1 MTITTLEGI
10 VAYPVTPFL
19 SNGSG
24 IDEKAFRRVTDNLL
38 RTDPAAIAFLG
49 SAGESAYLTGD
60 EWRQAAKLGVET
72 VAGRVPVILGIGE
85 LTTAAA
91 VAKARY
97 AKDIGADML
106 MVIPVSYWKL
116 TEAEIYGHFAAVAA
130 ATDLP
135 IMAYNNPATS
145 GVDMPPSLLVKLVR
159 ELDTVKFVKESSG
172 DLNRM
177 HAIRTLSNGEIPFY
191 NGANHL
197 ALEALAA
204 GASGWCTAAP
214 NLLDDRPRI
223 LFEHMRKGRLGEA
236 RELFYRLL
244 PLLRFIV
251 VGGLPTT
258 VKAGLRLRGLD
269 VGDPRLPLL
278 PLPEAQRHELE
289 GYLEAIGVGA
299 IEPQLLRC
307 A

>member
-10 VAYPVTPFL
+10 IAYPVTPFHA
-19 SNGSG
+19 NGSG
-24 IDEKAFRRVTDNLL
+24 IDEKAFRRVTENLL
-38 RTDPAAIAFLG
+38 RSNPAAIAFLG
-49 SAGESAYLTGD
+49 SAGESAYLTGE

-97 AKDIGADML
+97 AKDVGADML

-116 TEAEIYGHFAAVAA
+116 AEDEIYGHFAAIAS

-145 GVDMPPSLLVKLVR
+145 GVDMQPSLLVRLVR
-159 ELDTVKFVKESSG
+159 ELPTVNFVKESSG

-177 HAIRTLSNGEIPFY
+177 HAIRSLSNGEIPFY

-214 NLLDDRPRI
+214 NLLDDRPRV

-236 RELFYRLL
+236 RDLFYRLL
-244 PLLRFIV
+244 PILRFIV
-251 VGGLPTT
+251 FGGLPTT
-258 VKAGLRLRGLD
+258 VKAGLRLRGLEA
-269 VGDPRLPLL
+269 GDPRLPLL
-278 PLPEAQRHELE
+278 PLPDARQHELE
-289 GYLEAIGVGA
+289 GYLEAIGIGA

>member
-10 VAYPVTPFL
+10 IAYPVTPFL
-19 SNGSG
+19 PSGSG
-24 IDEKAFRRVTDNLL
+24 IDEKSFRRVTENLL
-38 RTDPAAIAFLG
+38 RSNPAAIAFLG
-49 SAGESAYLTGD
+49 SAGESAYLTGE

-72 VAGRVPVILGIGE
+72 VARRVPVILGIGE

-97 AKDIGADML
+97 AKEIGADML

-116 TEAEIYGHFAAVAA
+116 TEDEIFAHFAAIAG

-145 GVDMPPSLLVKLVR
+145 GVDMPPALLVKLVR
-159 ELDTVKFVKESSG
+159 ELKTVNFVKESSG

-177 HAIRTLSNGEIPFY
+177 HAIRTLSNGQIPFY

-197 ALEALAA
+197 TLEALAA

-214 NLLDDRPRI
+214 NLLDDQPRI
-223 LFEHMRKGRLGEA
+223 LFEHMRNGRLTEA

-244 PLLRFIV
+244 PILRFIV
-251 VGGLPTT
+251 FGGLPTT
-258 VKAGLRLRGLD
+258 VKAGLRLRGLEA
-269 VGDPRLPLL
+269 GDPRLPLK
-278 PLPEAQRHELE
+278 PLPAAQLKELE
-289 GYLEAIGVGA
+289 GYFEAIGVGS
-299 IEPQLLRC
+299 IEPELLRC